1 MRSGLHPNPDQENAF
16 ASVPDIPPLAAQ
28 VRAIFEAGFLRL
40 LQDLFVQIDDELF
53 KLSDK
58 ADSSELQA
66 LYFDA
71 MRQVR
76 REQSSILACCLRE
89 VLDADERFWS
99 PAEDP
104 SAQPAAMAPGDS
116 TARDLTLLEN
126 DALEIELAV
135 TNAAQK
141 ANLQF
146 QDTLGQ
152 LELRLA
158 ALKGDHTGSP
168 SPHPFTPEALC
179 HAFSASLAG
188 LPVDIQVTL
197 LILKLFD
204 RHVMCKM
211 GTTYRHM
218 DDLLAEHGVLPDAS
232 LALKR
237 NTSAMQNQD
246 PPVPGPR
253 RTEDGDDDQ
262 LSELLQL
269 LSLWKHRRG
278 TSANQPNAQAG
289 GKHFDAGEVVSAL
302 SLLQHNACALASD
315 EYAPGTQVP
324 LLKQSLVDQ
333 LARFLPEGERR
344 HLGQFEEDVID
355 MVSMIFDFILED
367 CNLPDPVKAL
377 IARLQIP
384 VVKVAIIERSFLAK
398 KTHPL
403 RLLLNAL
410 AHAGVGLDPGDR
422 KDQAVLKKIEEVV
435 YRILTEFD
443 EDTRLFAVLLE
454 DFSAFVE
461 RECKGVTAMEE
472 RTRQAA
478 VSQERLALAKRAA
491 AVEITARVERGT
503 LPPALVSLLLNAWK
517 DVLVIAYLRREKDPA
532 DWNEAISIMDQLIAW
547 AGSREPMVRGPDAVA
562 GEPEIIRAVRD
573 RLENIAFDPVQ
584 LHAFLKDVELW
595 HLSRQ
600 KPGAPSDTDSKD
612 QTDGPRS
619 RAGTGAGTAALELGE
634 IEEILIQGVEGAP
647 LGTSPPQTVDE
658 RFIEQAR
665 NLRAG
670 DWVEFCDSPALPFR
684 AKLLLKSQFTSR
696 YVFVTRRGMKLRE
709 IGLHELASGLATDT
723 IRLIAGANE
732 PLLDRAI
739 DAVVD
744 TLGRPT
750 EQQDATGTPT
760 AETQGLPDTPITSLH
775 PAP

>member
-1 MRSGLHPNPDQENAF
+1 MRSGLHPDPDHEHPA
-16 ASVPDIPPLAAQ
+16 ADLTDIPPLAAQ
-28 VRAIFEAGFLRL
+28 LRTIFEAGFGQL
-40 LQDLFVQIDDELF
+40 LQDLYAQIDDELF

-58 ADSSELQA
+58 ADSSALQA

-76 REQSSILACCLRE
+76 RDKTTMLACCLRE
-89 VLDADERFWS
+89 VLDGDERFWN

-104 SAQPAAMAPGDS
+104 SAPPPAMTPGDPAARG
-116 TARDLTLLEN
+116 LVLLEN

-141 ANLQF
+141 TAFLF
-146 QDTLGQ
+146 HDALGQ

-158 ALKGDHTGSP
+158 ALRAHPAGSLP
-168 SPHPFTPEALC
+168 THPFAPEALC
-179 HAFSASLAG
+179 HAFTASLSG
-188 LPVDIQVTL
+188 LPVDIRVTL

-204 RHVMCKM
+204 RHVLCKM
-211 GTTYRHM
+211 GPTYRRM
-218 DDLLAEHGVLPDAS
+218 NDLLAEHGVLPDAS
-232 LALKR
+232 LAPK
-237 NTSAMQNQD
+237 TKISAMPNQD
-246 PPVPGPR
+246 STPSGPCS
-253 RTEDGDDDQ
+253 TEQDDEDQ
-262 LSELLQL
+262 LNDLLQL
-269 LSLWKHRRG
+269 LSLWKRRIG
-278 TSANQPNAQAG
+278 TSPSLSNAQAD
-289 GKHFDAGEVVSAL
+289 GKHFDAGEIVNAL
-302 SLLQHNACALASD
+302 SLLQQNTRALASD
-315 EYAPGTQVP
+315 ECDTGARIP
-324 LLKQSLVDQ
+324 LPKQSLVDQ
-333 LARFLPEGERR
+333 LAKLLPDGERR
-344 HLGQFEEDVID
+344 RLGQFEEDVID

-367 CNLPDPVKAL
+367 RNLPDPVKAL

-410 AHAGVGLDPGDR
+410 AQAGVGLDSGDK
-422 KDQAVLKKIEEVV
+422 KDLVVLKKIEEVV

-461 RECKGVTAMEE
+461 HECKGVTTMEE

-491 AVEITARVERGT
+491 AVEITARVERQP

-517 DVLVIAYLRREKDPA
+517 DVLVIAYLRREKEPG
-532 DWNEAISIMDQLIAW
+532 DWAEAIAIMDRLIAW
-547 AGSREPMVRGPDAVA
+547 ADSHDATLPQADA
-562 GEPEIIRAVRD
+562 GEDEPEVIRSIRD
-573 RLENIAFDPVQ
+573 QLDNIAFDPVQ
-584 LHAFLKDVELW
+584 MHAFLKDIELW
-595 HLSRQ
+595 RITRQ
-600 KPGAPSDTDSKD
+600 KLGALPGANLTNQP
-612 QTDGPRS
+612 GGHR
-619 RAGTGAGTAALELGE
+619 GLTGAGAETATLELGD
-634 IEEILIQGVEGAP
+634 IEEILIHSLEGSQLDP
-647 LGTSPPQTVDE
+647 SPPQTVDE
-658 RFIEQAR
+658 SFIEQAR

-696 YVFVTRRGMKLRE
+696 YVFVNRRGMKLRE
-709 IGLHELASGLATDT
+709 IGLHELAAGLASNT

-732 PLLDRAI
+732 PLLDRAL

-744 TLGRPT
+744 TLGRPAV
-750 EQQDATGTPT
+750 QDHA
-760 AETQGLPDTPITSLH
+760 DTPGTS
-775 PAP
+775 

>member
-1 MRSGLHPNPDQENAF
+1 MRSGLQPDPDHEQPAAGLPNLH
-16 ASVPDIPPLAAQ
+16 PLATQ
-28 VRAIFEAGFLRL
+28 IRAIFEAGFGRL
-40 LQDLFVQIDDELF
+40 LQDLFAQIDDELF
-53 KLSDK
+53 ELSDK
-58 ADSSELQA
+58 ADSGASQA

-76 REQSSILACCLRE
+76 REKPSMLACCLRE
-89 VLDADERFWS
+89 VLDAEERFWN
-99 PAEDP
+99 PAENP
-104 SAQPAAMAPGDS
+104 SAPPQAVAPGDP
-116 TARDLTLLEN
+116 ADRGLTLLEN

-141 ANLQF
+141 TNLLF

-158 ALKGDHTGSP
+158 ALKGHQTGSLP
-168 SPHPFTPEALC
+168 AHPFTPEALC
-179 HAFSASLAG
+179 HAFTASLAG
-188 LPVDIQVTL
+188 LPVDIRATL

-204 RHVMCKM
+204 RHVLCKM

-218 DDLLAEHGVLPDAS
+218 NDLLAEHGVLPDAS
-232 LALKR
+232 LALKAK
-237 NTSAMQNQD
+237 TSAMPPNQD
-246 PPVPGPR
+246 PPGSR
-253 RTEDGDDDQ
+253 SSEDDNEDRLND
-262 LSELLQL
+262 LLHL
-269 LSLWKHRRG
+269 LSLWKRRTG
-278 TSANQPNAQAG
+278 TAASQSNAQAG
-289 GKHFDAGEVVSAL
+289 GKHFDAGEVVNAL
-302 SLLQHNACALASD
+302 SLLQQNTCALASD
-315 EYAPGTQVP
+315 EYDPGAQIP

-333 LARFLPEGERR
+333 LARFLPDGERR
-344 HLGQFEEDVID
+344 RLGQFEEDVID

-367 CNLPDPVKAL
+367 RNLPDPVKAL

-410 AHAGVGLDPGDR
+410 AQAGVGLNSGDR
-422 KDQAVLKKIEEVV
+422 KDQVVLKKIEEVV

-491 AVEITARVERGT
+491 AVEITARVERRP

-517 DVLVIAYLRREKDPA
+517 DVLVIAYLRREQEPA
-532 DWNEAISIMDQLIAW
+532 DWDDAISIMDRLIAW
-547 AGSREPMVRGPDAVA
+547 AGAHDAMVQQADAGA
-562 GEPEIIRAVRD
+562 DEPEIIRSVRD

-584 LHAFLKDVELW
+584 MHAFLNDVELW
-595 HLSRQ
+595 LVSRQ
-600 KPGAPSDTDSKD
+600 KPGSP
-612 QTDGPRS
+612 P
-619 RAGTGAGTAALELGE
+619 GADAAALELGD
-634 IEEILIQGVEGAP
+634 IEEILIQGVVGARP
-647 LGTSPPQTVDE
+647 DASPSPTLDDS
-658 RFIEQAR
+658 FIEQAR

-670 DWVEFCDSPALPFR
+670 DWVEFCDSPASPFR
-684 AKLLLKSQFTSR
+684 AKLLLKSHFTSR
-696 YVFVTRRGMKLRE
+696 YVFVNRRGMKLRE
-709 IGLHELASGLATDT
+709 VGLHELASGLATNT
-723 IRLIAGANE
+723 IRLIAGTTG
-732 PLLDRAI
+732 PLLDRAL

-744 TLGRPT
+744 SLGRSA
-750 EQQDATGTPT
+750 ERHDDAGTPW
-760 AETQGLPDTPITSLH
+760 TP
-775 PAP
+775 